1 MKNQVK
7 EMAQFLQNSKRSDIL
22 TEAEY
27 FYRSAEDWK
36 NNSADQLDKN
46 LVKKIEKI
54 ALLLNA
60 TPEAVDDKNKQVVYN
75 MNING
80 STAAVIAP
88 AKLASAGV
96 KDMQFSIDNHWG
108 DLLVI
113 TVLK

>member
-1 MKNQVK
+1 MKNQIK
-7 EMAQFLQNSKRSDIL
+7 EMAEFLQNSQRSDVL

-27 FYRSAEDWK
+27 FYRSEEDWK
-36 NNSADQLDKN
+36 NNSENDLDKN

-60 TPEAVDDKNKQVVYN
+60 TPEAVDDKNKQVVYS
-75 MNING
+75 MNTNG
-80 STAAVIAP
+80 STTAAIAP

-96 KDMQFSIDNHWG
+96 KDMQFSIDMG

>member
-1 MKNQVK
+1 MKNQIK
-7 EMAQFLQNSKRSDIL
+7 EMAEFLQNSQRSDVL

-27 FYRSAEDWK
+27 FYRSAEDW
-36 NNSADQLDKN
+36 NENSKDQLDSG

-60 TPEAVDDKNKQVVYN
+60 TPEAVNDKHKEVVYK
-75 MNING
+75 MNTNG
-80 STAAVIAP
+80 STTAAIAP

-96 KDMQFSIDNHWG
+96 KDMQFSVHMG
-108 DLLVI
+108 DLLVV